1 MPRVSGSTSDMD
13 LHVKYYDST
22 VVSSP
27 TTTEAWHIDWHQGK
41 TCSNPAG
48 LAFSDGLDI
57 DGTGTGTCD
66 VGLDFDDTNGYG
78 PEHITALKLPVGYY
92 IISVNSYSL
101 RDPPATL
108 YLAVHIGDSIFGP
121 YIGTL
126 SNADAE
132 GESTTSWYR
141 VADVRVNSDG
151 TVDVLSP
158 NLLLNP
164 WH

>member
-1 MPRVSGSTSDMD
+1 
-13 LHVKYYDST
+13 
-22 VVSSP
+22 
-27 TTTEAWHIDWHQGK
+27 
-41 TCSNPAG
+41 
-48 LAFSDGLDI
+48 
-57 DGTGTGTCD
+57 
-66 VGLDFDDTNGYG
+66 
-78 PEHITALKLPVGYY
+78 
-92 IISVNSYSL
+92 VNSYSL

-126 SNADAE
+126 SNSDAE